1 MQVEKKIEDEI
12 ARELRTSEKKKK
24 RVNDKKNDI
33 ETSVNSVISLRRLHL
48 PTIFSIPHTISFF
61 STR

>member
-33 ETSVNSVISLRRLHL
+33 ETSVNSVISLRRVHRGVYVCQQFFRLHTL
-48 PTIFSIPHTISFF
+48 
-61 STR
+61 